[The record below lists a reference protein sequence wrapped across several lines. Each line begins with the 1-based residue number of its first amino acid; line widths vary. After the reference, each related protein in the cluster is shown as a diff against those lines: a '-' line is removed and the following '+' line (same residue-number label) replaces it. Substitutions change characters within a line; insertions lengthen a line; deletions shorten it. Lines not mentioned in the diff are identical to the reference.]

1 MILNK
6 INTYKE
12 YESLLAQYSLHSL
25 FSNDY
30 MQAEVAS
37 LIAHDA
43 LYEYHTSLNLF
54 FIVRRDQ
61 GMRVYYYLGNLDE
74 VVDFSDCQDIM
85 MEILYR
91 GPKSYPQI
99 EIDYFQKC
107 GFKINLVRDLYC
119 GMYKDLS
126 KPIKAADVI
135 VREAETLEDIA
146 AACELFNQVF
156 DPLSGD
162 FIVKTRYERLLAE
175 SQILIAQDPDNQFLG
190 ALHQTIDKGVAWISH
205 VAVMPEAR
213 GKHVGRALLDTF
225 VWRNANSEKQRYMF
239 WVQNQNTVAV
249 SMYKKKGFKYL
260 NKSTISLFVE

>member
-1 MILNK
+1 MILNR

-12 YESLLAQYSLHSL
+12 YECLLAQYSLQSL

-37 LIAHDA
+37 LIVHDA
-43 LYEYHTSLNLF
+43 LYEYHTPLNIF
-54 FIVRRDQ
+54 FFVRRDR
-61 GMRVYYYLGNLDE
+61 GMRVYYYLGNLEE
-74 VVDFSDCQDIM
+74 VVDFSSCQDIM
-85 MEILYR
+85 IEILYR

-107 GFKINLVRDLYC
+107 GFRINLVRDLYC

-162 FIVKTRYERLLAE
+162 FIVKERYERLLADG
-175 SQILIAQDPDNQFLG
+175 QILIAQDVNDQFLG
-190 ALHQTIDKGVAWISH
+190 ALHQRVDKNVAWISH
-205 VAVMPEAR
+205 VAVLTEAR
-213 GKHVGRALLDTF
+213 GKHVGSALLDAF

-239 WVQNQNTVAV
+239 WVQNQNMVAI
-249 SMYKKKGFKYL
+249 SMYEKKGFKYL
-260 NKSTISLFVE
+260 NKSTVSLIVE